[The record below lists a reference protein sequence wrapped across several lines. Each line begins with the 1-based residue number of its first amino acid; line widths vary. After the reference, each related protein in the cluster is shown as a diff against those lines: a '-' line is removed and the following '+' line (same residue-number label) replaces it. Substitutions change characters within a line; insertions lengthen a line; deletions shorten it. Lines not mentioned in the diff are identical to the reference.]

1 MQSAAGVAS
10 APVLVELAVAPSLSI
25 RQISVMSW
33 LWDDASSGLAGH
45 DEMQS
50 SGCRGVERS
59 QLLLAGAGLGEQVLA
74 GFSDLQQEGVSW
86 AEARRRFRAG
96 VICSA
101 RQAEAKEGLSAMGL
115 SGQR

>member
-1 MQSAAGVAS
+1 MVQSAAGVAS
-10 APVLVELAVAPSLSI
+10 APVLVEEANAPSI

-74 GFSDLQQEGVSW
+74 GFSDLQQEGV
-86 AEARRRFRAG
+86 
-96 VICSA
+96 
-101 RQAEAKEGLSAMGL
+101 K
-115 SGQR
+115 SG